1 MSRAILCRVVILAMA
16 AGCHQAATTNT
27 SSDQKGRRGGRPPGA
42 RGTVARVDAAA
53 GTLTIKARSRDNPD
67 GEEKT
72 FQVDDETTITSFTG
86 ENKTEL
92 KGKAGLSD
100 PQFKPGSQVSIRT
113 SEDGGK
119 VVSIQV
125 GDLPRRGRNRGGKD
139 AKQPVQ

>member
-1 MSRAILCRVVILAMA
+1 MWRAILCGAVILAMA
-16 AGCHQAATTNT
+16 AGCHRAATT
-27 SSDQKGRRGGRPPGA
+27 SSDQKGRRRGSGA
-42 RGTVARVDAAA
+42 RGTIERVDAAA
-53 GTLTIKARSRDNPD
+53 GTLTIKARSRQNPD

-72 FQVDDETTITSFTG
+72 FQVEDDTPITSFTG

-125 GDLPRRGRNRGGKD
+125 GDLPRRGGRNRGGQD

>member
-1 MSRAILCRVVILAMA
+1 MSRAILCGTVILAMA
-16 AGCHQAATTNT
+16 AGCHRAATT
-27 SSDQKGRRGGRPPGA
+27 SSDQKGRRRGSGA
-42 RGTVARVDAAA
+42 RGTVERVDAAA
-53 GTLTIKARSRDNPD
+53 GTLTIKARSRQNPD

-72 FQVDDETTITSFTG
+72 FRVEDDTTITSFTG

-125 GDLPRRGRNRGGKD
+125 GDLPRRGGRNRGGQD
-139 AKQPVQ
+139 AKQTVQ